1 MLLLISFG
9 GSTSEKM
16 DRLSCDSLCCCESC
30 APEIYWPDRAHVLPR
45 FPFQTALPKPQPVLW
60 TRGTCPPELL
70 PYEMRDDYKGDNRFR
85 DDIAKDLAAKGTG
98 VKDDKDDK
106 GTGVKDDKDDKDK
119 DDKDKGDDKA
129 KGVKRKIL

>member
-1 MLLLISFG
+1 M
-9 GSTSEKM
+9 
-16 DRLSCDSLCCCESC
+16 
-30 APEIYWPDRAHVLPR
+30 
-45 FPFQTALPKPQPVLW
+45 PKPQPK

-106 GTGVKDDKDDKDK
+106 DKDDK